1 MEVSTAYVLGVCV
14 WHRFMNNCRNDLLV
28 MSKSEWVWLS
38 STDFNFLQEV
48 EKLERQ
54 KKEAKD
60 DKQKKDI
67 EGKLSLKTLERDL
80 TWAKYVREIS

>member
-1 MEVSTAYVLGVCV
+1 MGGCG
-14 WHRFMNNCRNDLLV
+14 H
-28 MSKSEWVWLS
+28 S
-38 STDFNFLQEV
+38 STDSNFLQEMV
-48 EKLERQ
+48 KLKKQ

-80 TWAKYVREIS
+80 AWAKWVREGILLLLNIMPINIQN

>member
-1 MEVSTAYVLGVCV
+1 MGVV
-14 WHRFMNNCRNDLLV
+14 H
-28 MSKSEWVWLS
+28 S
-38 STDFNFLQEV
+38 STDSNFLQEV
-48 EKLERQ
+48 RELERQ

-80 TWAKYVREIS
+80 AKAKWVREMSWQ